1 MDRFILSPGI
11 ASSGGTARIIA
22 AIGVNIFF
30 ARGKL
35 KYIVIEKKLA
45 LGVYGNTFRLIGMLQ
60 IFESWVNLF

>member
-35 KYIVIEKKLA
+35 KYIVIEKKNWLLEYTEILSA
-45 LGVYGNTFRLIGMLQ
+45 
-60 IFESWVNLF
+60 